1 MVELENENKA
11 VSEEWTRKFDDEC
24 FKFEKEWKK
33 IAEDKEQAQEKYL
46 GEELNEASKAKVMFL
61 VEKLMD
67 LNIYEMRFLSL
78 QLKQK
83 IMCGIGINP
92 LKLNMDWPSM
102 KQLADGTW
110 PPMNP
115 NWFKQQEIMAKL
127 GPFLG
132 NLMPQQG
139 FAQAPAASAAKTEE
153 KKETIEN
160 IAKEIAKQEK
170 TMFNVQCTGY
180 DQANKIKLLK
190 EYRAVEGLGL
200 KEVKERVDKVP
211 FIMKK
216 DLRKDEAEEYMKKFQ
231 ALCKMELV
239 QSSNLGISL
248 KKKKKK
254 KKKKNNPR

>member
-1 MVELENENKA
+1 MCIRDRYQRRVH
-11 VSEEWTRKFDDEC
+11 
-24 FKFEKEWKK
+24 
-33 IAEDKEQAQEKYL
+33 
-46 GEELNEASKAKVMFL
+46 GMGLNLF
-61 VEKLMD
+61 
-67 LNIYEMRFLSL
+67 EMRFLSL
-78 QLKQK
+78 KLKQK
-83 IMCGIGINP
+83 IKRGVGINP

-110 PPMNP
+110 PPLNP

-132 NLMPQQG
+132 TLMPQQG
-139 FAQAPAASAAKTEE
+139 FAQAPAAPAATKEE
-153 KKETIEN
+153 SKESVEK

-170 TMFNVQCTGY
+170 TVFNIQCTGY

-200 KEVKERVDKVP
+200 KEVKDRVDKVP

-231 ALCKMELV
+231 SLCKMELV